1 MTVVTACPASWSERA
16 IRNGSRRPS
25 RRTSTVWL
33 SVTSGVAD
41 PGQAR
46 DARFDGE
53 PERAGAEAD
62 RVVDRQTRL
71 GRHAFDLRARLA
83 FVADRR
89 RVQGDSND
97 LRGRDQPGHTLV
109 EVDEGPQLG
118 DRERGA
124 REVG

>member
-1 MTVVTACPASWSERA
+1 MTVVTAWPASWSERA

-46 DARFDGE
+46 DGRFDRR

-62 RVVDRQTRL
+62 RIVDRQARL
-71 GRHAFDLRARLA
+71 GRDASDLRAGLV

-97 LRGRDQPGHTLV
+97 LRRRDQPGHALV
-109 EVDEGPQLG
+109 E
-118 DRERGA
+118 
-124 REVG
+124 